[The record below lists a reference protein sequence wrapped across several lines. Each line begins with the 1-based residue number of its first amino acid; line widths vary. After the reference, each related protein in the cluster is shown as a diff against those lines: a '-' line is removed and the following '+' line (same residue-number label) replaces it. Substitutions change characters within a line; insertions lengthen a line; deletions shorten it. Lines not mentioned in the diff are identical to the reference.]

1 MKRLINKHIS
11 HVFYLEFTIKVF
23 QMYFLISVNEVIFTI
38 IYTTYVAIYF
48 ICTIFGVTNI
58 FGARSMEVLKEKD
71 KKLLKAAV
79 FRQLVFST
87 SKS

>member
-1 MKRLINKHIS
+1 
-11 HVFYLEFTIKVF
+11 
-23 QMYFLISVNEVIFTI
+23 MYFLISVNEVIFTI
-38 IYTTYVAIYF
+38 IYITYVAIYF

-71 KKLLKAAV
+71 KKLLKTAV

>member
-1 MKRLINKHIS
+1 
-11 HVFYLEFTIKVF
+11 
-23 QMYFLISVNEVIFTI
+23 MYFLISVNEVIFTI
-38 IYTTYVAIYF
+38 IYATYVAIYF
-48 ICTIFGVTNI
+48 MCTIFGVTNI

-71 KKLLKAAV
+71 KKLLKTAV